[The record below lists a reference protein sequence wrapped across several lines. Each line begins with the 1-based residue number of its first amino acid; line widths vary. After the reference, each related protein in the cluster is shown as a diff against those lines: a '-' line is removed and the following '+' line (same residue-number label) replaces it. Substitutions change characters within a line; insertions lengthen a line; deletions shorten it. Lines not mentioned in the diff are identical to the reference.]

1 MMMQLRSTTVISI
14 YCQET
19 SFQANAGQGGST
31 VAGLPSKKTTLQANA
46 GYEGCEDGPNFRTR

>member
-14 YCQET
+14 PGQET